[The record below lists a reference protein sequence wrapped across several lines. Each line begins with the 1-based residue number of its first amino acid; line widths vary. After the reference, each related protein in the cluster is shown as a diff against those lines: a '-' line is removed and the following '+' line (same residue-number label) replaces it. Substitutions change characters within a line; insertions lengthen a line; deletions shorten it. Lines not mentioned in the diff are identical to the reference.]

1 MDRQLPPVDA
11 QVTVTMTTQ
20 VTLNRAAVLTRTRTW
35 TWTEPSPELSA
46 SPHERDFFLLS
57 ISLIF
62 WQNMNPAGSFVL
74 HPVVSPEASLA
85 NYTFLPYACF
95 TATTLQFTHT
105 HTHTPFTL
113 WMACVFKNAPRVM
126 KNVKSLHRIKV
137 NPDWRAKQKP
147 NPEKDSDRSWILW
160 RRLIIEMF
168 QIFTSS
174 GWKWVNLLCC

>member
-11 QVTVTMTTQ
+11 QVTVTMATQ

-105 HTHTPFTL
+105 HTHTHHSHYGWRVFLKTL
-113 WMACVFKNAPRVM
+113 PESWKMLNHYTGLKLIQTEGQNKTKPWEGLRQKLNPLKTFNNRNVSDFHFIRM
-126 KNVKSLHRIKV
+126 KVS
-137 NPDWRAKQKP
+137 
-147 NPEKDSDRSWILW
+147 
-160 RRLIIEMF
+160 
-168 QIFTSS
+168 
-174 GWKWVNLLCC
+174 